1 MILNNTIMTS
11 KVFYQGNLRT
21 KCVHLKSGNEIITDA
36 PVDNF
41 GKGEAFSPTD
51 TLATALASCMVT
63 VMAIKADQL
72 NIEFKNINAEV
83 EKIMSSNPRRIS
95 EIKVQINLPI
105 NISKKEKVIIER
117 AGDNCPIHNSL
128 NPKVKRTIKY
138 NWI

>member
-1 MILNNTIMTS
+1 MTS

-36 PVDNF
+36 PIDNF
-41 GKGEAFSPTD
+41 GKGEGFSPTD
-51 TLATALASCMVT
+51 TVATALASCMIT
-63 VMAIKADQL
+63 VMGIKANQL
-72 NIEFKNINAEV
+72 KIDFKNISADV

-95 EIKVQINLPI
+95 EIRVNINLPLK
-105 NISKKEKVIIER
+105 ISQKDKTIIER

-128 NPKVKRTIKY
+128 DPKLKRVIKY

>member
-1 MILNNTIMTS
+1 MTS

-36 PVDNF
+36 PINNF
-41 GKGEAFSPTD
+41 GKGEGFSPTD
-51 TLATALASCMVT
+51 TVATALASSMIT
-63 VMAIKADQL
+63 VMGVKANQL
-72 NIEFKNINAEV
+72 KIDFKNISADV

-95 EIKVQINLPI
+95 EIRVNINLPLK
-105 NISKKEKVIIER
+105 ISQKDKTIIER

-128 NPKVKRTIKY
+128 DPKLKRVIKY